1 MQHDERQVPQLLS
14 QCTDSLRIRTR
25 TCGRLATTSS
35 SAGIYVSRTPSNTSC
50 CRVAPDMDMQP
61 SAAVLRQAP
70 ARQIQ
75 TCVLVLNRQQDA
87 LWILLVRSGTGGAIK
102 AVGTC

>member
-1 MQHDERQVPQLLS
+1 MQACAPAHAAGWRQ
-14 QCTDSLRIRTR
+14 
-25 TCGRLATTSS
+25 TSS
-35 SAGIYVSRTPSNTSC
+35 SAGIYVSRTPSSTSC

-87 LWILLVRSGTGGAIK
+87 LWILFVRSGIGGAGK
-102 AVGTC
+102 AVG